1 MLQTSLVKIY
11 LYYTNDN
18 IIKEFKGDNI
28 LLDLYYKLAIIP
40 NEKSLKDYIKS
51 NKIKS
56 IKDIKQYINDLIK
69 LISINDSYI
78 PLYDAQTKN
87 IYLINRDNVYYRVIN
102 DNYRLPDEKIIKY
115 LNKIYEEIKSIKDKN
130 IFLIEYLNKL
140 EKNINF
146 LKNYDLDILKNTY
159 NKILYETNPLY
170 NELTTCL
177 KSYYLPYQKIN
188 PFYTKLELSKLSKIY
203 NIENKDN
210 ICEEIKKYEIDA
222 QTLLYHQ
229 IYLNTNK
236 AKSYVQY
243 YSLLGS
249 FLFNNYLRDK
259 DSIKDD
265 ILETHIIN
273 FYKIMNKSP
282 SFNKSINIFRY
293 IDNDNY
299 LSKLKKGDIY
309 NEYSYISTTRDPF
322 YAINKNLFGFILL
335 KIKIPINKEGIGL
348 CLESYSLFNEE
359 LEILL
364 SPGKLKLLNIITDDN
379 TIDKNI
385 IKIYEFEYLEPLD
398 IITYL
403 SNYNNKDNDI
413 IPYFDFYNLDKSIL
427 FEIRYSDRIMEFLKL
442 TKKLNHKRLFR
453 TKIGNKEYI
462 LEANLVLE
470 NSVYHKFFYLQ
481 KKDGIYS
488 MKGNEIYFSLINP
501 INAEIE
507 LIIEIRNMM
516 SINYLHRFTGV
527 ECSIPDYILLDFIS
541 HLSYHFKIEDIII
554 HSKYIS
560 YFDIIINQL
569 KQMDEDNKL
578 LNEYLEVGNMSTPD
592 SNWLNLYSGDNTY
605 YSIDFIDY
613 LYNKKKRFNNKNII
627 NIVKSYQ
634 IDNIFNLDP
643 FKIINNIITDPI
655 YKLQS
660 KYKYKRL
667 KELYELLHTK
677 YPYYIKDIHYNINQ
691 YLKKNNIKLDYPL
704 TKPIYNYKPLNYLYQ
719 IKKISNIPNFN
730 YIYDDYLFKYVEQN
744 RKIIRNRFRN
754 ES

>member
-1 MLQTSLVKIY
+1 MKIY

-18 IIKEFKGDNI
+18 IIKEFKDDNI

-40 NEKSLKDYIKS
+40 DIKSLNNYIKS
-51 NKIKS
+51 NNIKS
-56 IKDIKQYINDLIK
+56 IKDTKQYIEDLK
-69 LISINDSYI
+69 KFISINDSYI

-87 IYLINRDNVYYRVIN
+87 LYLINKDNVYYRVIN
-102 DNYRLPDEKIIKY
+102 DNYRLPDEKILNY
-115 LNKIYEEIKSIKDKN
+115 LNNIYNDIKLIENKN
-130 IFLIEYLNKL
+130 IFLIEYSNKL
-140 EKNINF
+140 EKNINY
-146 LKNYDLDILKNTY
+146 LKNYDLNVLKNTY

-170 NELTTCL
+170 NQITTCL
-177 KSYYLPYQKIN
+177 KSYYLPYQKTN
-188 PFYTKLELSKLSKIY
+188 PYYTKLELSKLSKIY
-203 NIENKDN
+203 NIDKKDYDKL
-210 ICEEIKKYEIDA
+210 CDEIKKYEIDA
-222 QTLLYHQ
+222 ETLLQHQ
-229 IYLNTNK
+229 IYLNINK

-259 DSIKDD
+259 KSIKDE

-273 FYKIMNKSP
+273 FYKIMKKAP
-282 SFNKSINIFRY
+282 IFNKSINLFRY

-299 LSKLKKGDIY
+299 LSHLKIGEIF

-335 KIKIPINKEGIGL
+335 KIKIPINKEGVGL

-364 SPGKLKLLNIITDDN
+364 SPGKLKLLNIITDDK

-385 IKIYEFEYLEPLD
+385 IKIYEFDYIESINIENYLLD
-398 IITYL
+398 
-403 SNYNNKDNDI
+403 YNVLEENNL
-413 IPYFDFYNLDKSIL
+413 PYFDFYNLDKSIL
-427 FEIRYSDRIMEFLKL
+427 YENKYSDRIMEFLNL
-442 TKKLNHKRLFR
+442 TKKLNYKRLFK

-481 KKDGIYS
+481 KKDGVYS

-507 LIIEIRNMM
+507 LIIEIRNMI
-516 SINYLHRFTGV
+516 SLNYIHRYTGV

-541 HLSYHFKIEDIII
+541 HLSYHFKIEEVII
-554 HSKYIS
+554 HSKYTS

-569 KQMDEDNKL
+569 KNMDKNNNL
-578 LNEYLEVGNMSTPD
+578 LNEYLEVGNMTTPD

-613 LYNKKKRFNNKNII
+613 LYEKKKRFNNKNII
-627 NIVKSYQ
+627 YIVKSFQ
-634 IDNIFNLDP
+634 IDNIFNLHP
-643 FKIINNIITDPI
+643 NKIINNIITDPI
-655 YKLQS
+655 YKLQN
-660 KYKYKRL
+660 KYYYKTL
-667 KELYELLHTK
+667 KDLYKLIHTT
-677 YPYYIKDIHYNINQ
+677 YPYYIKDLHNLINI
-691 YLKKNNIKLDYPL
+691 YLKKNNIQLDYLL
-704 TKPIYNYKPLNYLYQ
+704 TKSIYNYKPLNYLYQ
-719 IKKISNIPNFN
+719 LKKISYIPNFN
-730 YIYDDYLFKYVEQN
+730 YIYDEFLFKYVEQN
-744 RKIIRNRFRN
+744 RKIIRNRFR
-754 ES
+754 S